1 MSLHGGSI
9 SPPPKKKRGGLGGFK
24 PAGSGRPASSST
36 PPSSGAGF
44 RPPPSSG
51 STYRPRSSGR
61 TSTPRSSG
69 ESFRPPPSSG
79 STWTP
84 PSSSG
89 SFRPPPSSGSTW
101 TPRPSA
107 STYTPSA
114 PSGATSPF
122 GGFKFP
128 GFGGGGG
135 GIWGA
140 EPTGPGFTAN
150 WTESTRTLVAA
161 GAGALIL
168 LALGLLVFGLVQGG
182 TAKTAVA
189 VAQATGI
196 TKFVPPTTSAGAKT
210 QMTITFTDGTTAD
223 LLYEPSLDLANLG
236 VNVYDSGTLGSF
248 KREGRQFQIDHGGAS
263 FVGSQPTPA
272 PQGLPGAVAGASVPV
287 LPAPS
292 PTQGNY
298 LDFKF
303 GDGRVGVW
311 EGLDNDLMTSSD
323 DQAWAANL
331 VGTPNATGF
340 LVLTAK
346 APLKLTPYG
355 TAGGP
360 YMSVGDIFSTGIL
373 LTPGACNLPSGNN
386 VSNNANGVPVRISQN
401 APNHYEGDLCL
412 QNQKMEALIYG
423 SQDFVRGVADS
434 LQLTNVKPG
443 PPR

>member
-24 PAGSGRPASSST
+24 PAGGGRSTSGFT
-36 PPSSGAGF
+36 PPSSGA
-44 RPPPSSG
+44 
-51 STYRPRSSGR
+51 
-61 TSTPRSSG
+61 
-69 ESFRPPPSSG
+69 SFRPPAASG
-79 STWTP
+79 SSWTP
-84 PSSSG
+84 PSSGG
-89 SFRPPPSSGSTW
+89 SYRPPAASG
-101 TPRPSA
+101 
-107 STYTPSA
+107 STYTPRSSSSTYAPSA
-114 PSGATSPF
+114 PTGSTSPF

-128 GFGGGGG
+128 GLGGGPGG
-135 GIWGA
+135 GIWGP

-168 LALGLLVFGLVQGG
+168 LALGLLVFGLLQGG
-182 TAKTAVA
+182 TTKTPVA
-189 VAQATGI
+189 VAKASGI

-210 QMTITFTDGTTAD
+210 QMPITFTDGTTAD

-248 KREGRQFQIDHGGAS
+248 KRAGRQFQIDHGGAS
-263 FVGSQPTPA
+263 FIAGQPTPA
-272 PQGLPGAVAGASVPV
+272 PQGLPGAAGGASVPV

-292 PTQGNY
+292 PTQGKY

-303 GDGRVGVW
+303 GDWRVGVW
-311 EGLDNDLMTSSD
+311 EGLGNDLMTSSD

-331 VGTPNATGF
+331 VGTPNASGF

-346 APLKLTPYG
+346 DPLKLTPFG
-355 TAGGP
+355 IPGGP
-360 YMSVGDIFSTGIL
+360 YMSIGDIFSTGIL

-412 QNQKMEALIYG
+412 QDKKMEALIYG
-423 SQDFVRGVADS
+423 SRDFVHGVSDS
-434 LQLTNVKPG
+434 LELTNVKSG
-443 PPR
+443 APR